1 MDEKQLEK
9 DKHQMTFLHGIV
21 AHPQKN
27 SNRTTGIG
35 SSRQF
40 SVTPRN
46 GPRTKIATGKSVM
59 DRVRREARGAR
70 LFSARNSALA
80 TPLQRLNKGDLQP
93 RKVPEIFGHTGKE
106 RSRPST
112 APVNPTSNRQDH
124 APICKTTPANG
135 IARLPFRA
143 DRNLAS
149 TPNEQPNYSSTVVPS
164 FAEPTQTAVQSQPIG
179 KKRTA
184 VQILMPNKRSRI

>member
-1 MDEKQLEK
+1 MESWRTPKRIPTEQLVLGPAVS
-9 DKHQMTFLHGIV
+9 FLLLPGM
-21 AHPQKN
+21 
-27 SNRTTGIG
+27 GL
-35 SSRQF
+35 
-40 SVTPRN
+40 
-46 GPRTKIATGKSVM
+46 
-59 DRVRREARGAR
+59 ER